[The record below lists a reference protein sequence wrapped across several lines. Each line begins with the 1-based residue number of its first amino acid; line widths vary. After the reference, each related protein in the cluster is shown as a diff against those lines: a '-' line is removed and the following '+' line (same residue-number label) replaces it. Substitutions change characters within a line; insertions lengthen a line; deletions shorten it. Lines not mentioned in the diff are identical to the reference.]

1 MYVLNA
7 TRFTL
12 VNRRFLTLLVKSTNS
27 TNVLVAN
34 LNRVYYMMFT
44 KKGALK
50 RLFLRPGIGPYV
62 ARSQGWRCDECTGMC
77 CIPQRA
83 RKAMRLRP
91 WIGPYVARSQGWRCD
106 ECTRMRESTVT
117 RKESV
122 ESSQEQRPRVT
133 QERLPRWRY
142 DRFTHIHLM
151 LIVLTLVSTSPS
163 LASTTLAQTNCS
175 SEYYD
180 ETSQVRYIHDGDTLH
195 LTDGRKVRLI
205 GINTPELARDN
216 RPAEAYSEEAKKTLE
231 SLFKKDK
238 SISLVSGKDKKDR
251 YGRYLAH
258 AFLSDN
264 TNVQSVLLERGLGSA
279 IAIPPN
285 TRFSACY
292 IEREHIAR
300 CNKAGLW
307 SNTGIL
313 KAKNLNKQHSGFHLI
328 KGTVNSIKTDNKGI
342 WLNLDDKLTVG
353 IRPENQNLFDLK
365 AINNMANQ
373 TIIVRGWINKSKKS
387 NPYYLRV
394 RHPLSIQPFSSH
406 SCE

>member
-1 MYVLNA
+1 
-7 TRFTL
+7 
-12 VNRRFLTLLVKSTNS
+12 
-27 TNVLVAN
+27 
-34 LNRVYYMMFT
+34 
-44 KKGALK
+44 
-50 RLFLRPGIGPYV
+50 
-62 ARSQGWRCDECTGMC
+62 
-77 CIPQRA
+77 
-83 RKAMRLRP
+83 MRLRP
-91 WIGPYVARSQGWRCD
+91 WIGPDRYLLLGNSSCITLLSPIHGHMQYLHFHHPWWSYVARSL
-106 ECTRMRESTVT
+106 
-117 RKESV
+117 
-122 ESSQEQRPRVT
+122 RPTWMWEGRVT
-133 QERLPRWRY
+133 QEQLPRWRC
-142 DRFTHIHLM
+142 DGFTHMYLM

-163 LASTTLAQTNCS
+163 LASTPLAQTNCS

-205 GINTPELARDN
+205 GINTPELARNN
-216 RPAEAYSEEAKKTLE
+216 RPAEAYSAEAKKTLG

-264 TNVQSVLLERGLGSA
+264 TNVQAALLERGLGSA

-292 IEREHIAR
+292 IERERIAR

-307 SNTGIL
+307 SNTSIL

-328 KGTVNSIKTDNKGI
+328 KGTVNSIKIDNKGI

-394 RHPLSIQPFSSH
+394 RHPLSIQPSSSH